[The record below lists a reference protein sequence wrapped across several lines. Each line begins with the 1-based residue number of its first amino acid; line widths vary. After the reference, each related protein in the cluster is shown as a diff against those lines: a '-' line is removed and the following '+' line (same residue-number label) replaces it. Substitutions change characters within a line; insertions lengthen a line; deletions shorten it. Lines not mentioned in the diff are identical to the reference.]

1 MIMPSKHWT
10 TMTASELAKATRQ
23 YDDGH
28 RPGAVAPSAKEKAKH
43 ERAVRPEPKR
53 APGRPRLG
61 AGAARVLFSIDP
73 DLLTRLDGFARQHG
87 MKRSHLIAAS
97 VEAYMANA
105 DRKTSRRIAG

>member
-1 MIMPSKHWT
+1 MPSKPWT

-28 RPGAVAPSAKEKAKH
+28 RPRAVAPPARQKAKH
-43 ERAVRPEPKR
+43 ERAMRPGPKR
-53 APGRPRLG
+53 GPGRPRLG

-73 DLLTRLDGFARQHG
+73 DLLTRLDDYARRHG

-97 VEAYMANA
+97 VKAYMAHT
-105 DRKTSRRIAG
+105 DRKTNRRIAG